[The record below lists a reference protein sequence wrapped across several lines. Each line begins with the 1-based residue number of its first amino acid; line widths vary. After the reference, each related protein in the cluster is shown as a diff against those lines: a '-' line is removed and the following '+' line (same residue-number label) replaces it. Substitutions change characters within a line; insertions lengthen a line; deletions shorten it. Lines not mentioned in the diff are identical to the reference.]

1 MSTEYIWY
9 NGKYQAV
16 GDSEVVRQLR
26 VKVVSSL
33 PEVGSP
39 GYIYIV
45 PGEAG
50 SDLPEYTSSDANKV
64 LKVNTQGTGVEWGD
78 AAPVMV
84 GGDGINVNDTI
95 ITAKIDTT
103 TQEFVNGNIATKA
116 VKCNNSTTISFW
128 KGTQAEYDSIQNKDA
143 NTFYIIVD

>member
-26 VKVVSSL
+26 VKVVDTL
-33 PEVGSP
+33 PTEGSP

-64 LKVNTQGTGVEWGD
+64 LNFDDKKKILSNISGYDIE
-78 AAPVMV
+78 PSMV
-84 GGDGINVNDTI
+84 R
-95 ITAKIDTT
+95 
-103 TQEFVNGNIATKA
+103 IAEMNMVPYYTK
-116 VKCNNSTTISFW
+116 
-128 KGTQAEYDSIQNKDA
+128 
-143 NTFYIIVD
+143 